1 MTVENQTNK
10 VREDGD
16 GVIVDFDF
24 SFEVF
29 SAADLEVYKVVKA
42 TGVATLQTITTDYT
56 VALNTASA
64 GGTVTYVTAPTALQ
78 ESFIK
83 RVVDLTQE
91 TDIPNVGGLREE
103 QIENALDR
111 GTMVDQQLQEQIDRC
126 PKLPSTTSVPEL
138 SIPEPEAGK
147 YLGWNDDE
155 DALENKSAPTSTDYP
170 GDIDRGL
177 DAGKAAS
184 PAEGDIY
191 FATDTGKL
199 YLCLSA
205 GSWTWYNPTTLTTRG
220 DVEYYGA
227 SGLARLA
234 AGTSGYFLKTLG
246 AGADP
251 AWAEVL
257 PQIKEG
263 SFSRDISLASGSQS
277 ITGIGFM
284 PRALIIY
291 GCVDAGPSCQ
301 GTATASSHHCVFRR
315 PTDGN
320 FYYSSNL
327 LQFQLNATP
336 DQAYATLTSF
346 DADGLTLAW
355 TKVNSPTGTA
365 NFNYIAIR

>member
-16 GVIVDFDF
+16 GVKVDFDF

-64 GGTVTYVTAPTALQ
+64 GGTVTFVTAPSALQ

-111 GTMVDQQLQEQIDRC
+111 GVMVDQQLQEQIDRC

-170 GDIDRGL
+170 GNFTAGL
-177 DAGKAAS
+177 DAAKSAS
-184 PAEGDIY
+184 PSQNDAY

-199 YLCLSA
+199 YFCLSA
-205 GSWTWYNPTTLTTRG
+205 GTWTYYAPTTLTTRG
-220 DVEYYGA
+220 DIEYYGA

-234 AGTSGYFLKTLG
+234 ASTSGYFLKTLG

-257 PQIKEG
+257 INRKVG
-263 SFSRDISLASGSQS
+263 SFTRDISLATGSQS
-277 ITGIGFM
+277 VTGVGFT
-284 PRALIIY
+284 PRMLILF
-291 GCVDAGPSCQ
+291 
-301 GTATASSHHCVFRR
+301 GTIDNGASSWGMADGTSQGCIFRR
-315 PTDGN
+315 PTDGAI
-320 FYYSSNL
+320 YQAAVVA
-327 LQFQLNATP
+327 QFQNNVTP
-336 DQAYATLTSF
+336 DQAYASLSSF
-346 DADGLTLAW
+346 DADGFTLSW
-355 TKVNSPTGTA
+355 TKQNSPTGTA
-365 NFNYIAIR
+365 TIKYLAVR